1 LIKGLQKGIKDR
13 TQKRSVEKQ
22 TMKQK
27 ILFMGT
33 PEFAVPSL
41 DILVKNDYTVL
52 GVVTQPDKPKG
63 RGKKLIPRP
72 VKIFAEN
79 AGIPVYQPERV
90 RDEIFLEVFREI
102 SPDMVILAAFGQ
114 ILPTEIIELPRMG
127 CLNVHPSLLP
137 LYRGAAPIN
146 WTLINGEEKT
156 GVTIMM
162 MDEGVDT
169 GDILLQEETDIAPDE
184 IFDNLH
190 DRLSQ
195 LGAEILLKAVKGVA
209 DGTIER
215 KSQDSTHATYAPK
228 LTKDTGYIDWN
239 QNAHEIVN
247 LIRGLSSIPGAYAFL
262 RDKKLKIFHAAPGPL
277 STGEK
282 EPGTIGQVMESGL
295 QVSTA
300 DGHVYIQDVQ
310 LEGKKRLSIDSFLRG
325 FRLSQDDVLE

>member
-1 LIKGLQKGIKDR
+1 
-13 TQKRSVEKQ
+13 
-22 TMKQK
+22 MKPT
-27 ILFMGT
+27 ILFLGT

-41 DILVKNDYTVL
+41 DILVKNDYTIL

-63 RGKKLIPRP
+63 RGKKLVPPP

-79 AGIPVYQPERV
+79 AGIPIYQPDRV
-90 RDEIFLEVFREI
+90 RDETFLRVFREI
-102 SPDMVILAAFGQ
+102 SPDMVVLAAFGQ
-114 ILPTEIIELPRMG
+114 ILPIEIIELPRMG

-146 WTLINGEEKT
+146 WALINGEEKT

-169 GDILLQEETDIAPDE
+169 GDILLQEEMDIAPDE

-190 DRLSQ
+190 NRLSQ

-209 DGTIER
+209 EGSIER
-215 KSQDSTHATYAPK
+215 KPQDSSRATYAPK

-239 QNAHEIVN
+239 QSAHEIVN
-247 LIRGLSSIPGAYAFL
+247 LIRGLSSTPGAYAFL
-262 RDKKLKIFHAAPGPL
+262 RDKKLKIYHAVPGPL

-282 EPGTIGQVMESGL
+282 EPGTIGQFMESGL

>member
-1 LIKGLQKGIKDR
+1 
-13 TQKRSVEKQ
+13 
-22 TMKQK
+22 MKPT

-41 DILVKNDYTVL
+41 DMLVRNDYTIL

-63 RGKKLIPRP
+63 RGKKLVPPP

-79 AGIPVYQPERV
+79 AGIPVYQPDQV
-90 RDEIFLEVFREI
+90 RDETFLRVFREI
-102 SPDMVILAAFGQ
+102 SPDMVVLAAFGQ
-114 ILPTEIIELPRMG
+114 ILPIEIIELPRMG

-169 GDILLQEETDIAPDE
+169 GDILLQEEMDIAPDE

-190 DRLSQ
+190 NRLSQ

-209 DGTIER
+209 EGSIER
-215 KSQDSTHATYAPK
+215 KPQDSSRATYAPK
-228 LTKDTGYIDWN
+228 LTKETGYIDWN
-239 QNAHEIVN
+239 HSAHEIVN
-247 LIRGLSSIPGAYAFL
+247 LIRGLSSTPGAYAFL
-262 RDKKLKIFHAAPGPL
+262 RDKKLKIYHAVPGPL

-282 EPGTIGQVMESGL
+282 EPGTIGQFMESGL

>member
-1 LIKGLQKGIKDR
+1 MQKGIEDSI
-13 TQKRSVEKQ
+13 QKRSVEKRA
-22 TMKQK
+22 MKPT

-41 DILVKNDYTVL
+41 DMLVRNDYTIL

-63 RGKKLIPRP
+63 RGKKLVPPP

-79 AGIPVYQPERV
+79 AGIPVYQPDQV
-90 RDEIFLEVFREI
+90 RDETFLRVFREI
-102 SPDMVILAAFGQ
+102 SPDMVVLAAFGQ
-114 ILPTEIIELPRMG
+114 ILPIEIIELPRMG

-169 GDILLQEETDIAPDE
+169 GDILLQEEMDIAPDE

-190 DRLSQ
+190 NRLSQ

-209 DGTIER
+209 EGSIER
-215 KSQDSTHATYAPK
+215 KPQDSSRATYAPK

-239 QNAHEIVN
+239 QSAHEIVN
-247 LIRGLSSIPGAYAFL
+247 LIRGLSSTPGAYAFL
-262 RDKKLKIFHAAPGPL
+262 RDKKLKIYHAVPGPL

-282 EPGTIGQVMESGL
+282 EPGTIGQFMESGL

>member
-1 LIKGLQKGIKDR
+1 MQKGIEESI
-13 TQKRSVEKQ
+13 QKRSVEKR
-22 TMKQK
+22 TMKPT
-27 ILFMGT
+27 ILFLGT

-41 DILVKNDYTVL
+41 DILVKNDYTIL

-63 RGKKLIPRP
+63 RGKKLVPPP

-79 AGIPVYQPERV
+79 AGIPIYQPDRV
-90 RDEIFLEVFREI
+90 RDETFLRVFREI
-102 SPDMVILAAFGQ
+102 SPDMVVLAAFGQ
-114 ILPTEIIELPRMG
+114 ILPIEIIELPRMG

-146 WTLINGEEKT
+146 WALINGEEKT

-169 GDILLQEETDIAPDE
+169 GDILLQEEMDIAPDE

-190 DRLSQ
+190 NRLSQ

-209 DGTIER
+209 EGSIER
-215 KSQDSTHATYAPK
+215 KPQDSSRATYAPK

-239 QNAHEIVN
+239 QSAHEIVN
-247 LIRGLSSIPGAYAFL
+247 LIRGLSSTPGAYAFL
-262 RDKKLKIFHAAPGPL
+262 RDKKLKIYHAVPGPL

-282 EPGTIGQVMESGL
+282 EPGTIGQFMESGL

>member
-1 LIKGLQKGIKDR
+1 MQKGIEDSI
-13 TQKRSVEKQ
+13 QKRSVEKR
-22 TMKQK
+22 TMKPT

-41 DILVKNDYTVL
+41 DMLVRNDYTIL

-63 RGKKLIPRP
+63 RGKKLVPPP

-79 AGIPVYQPERV
+79 AGIPVYQPDQV
-90 RDEIFLEVFREI
+90 RDETFLRVFREI
-102 SPDMVILAAFGQ
+102 SPDMVVLAAFGQ
-114 ILPTEIIELPRMG
+114 ILPIEIIELPRMG

-169 GDILLQEETDIAPDE
+169 GDILLQEEMDIAPDE

-190 DRLSQ
+190 NRLSQ

-209 DGTIER
+209 EGSIER
-215 KSQDSTHATYAPK
+215 KPQDSSRATYAPK

-239 QNAHEIVN
+239 QSAHEIVN
-247 LIRGLSSIPGAYAFL
+247 LIRGLSSTPGAYAFL
-262 RDKKLKIFHAAPGPL
+262 RDKKLKIYHAVPGPL

-282 EPGTIGQVMESGL
+282 EPGTIGQFMESGL